1 MGSTYRSKAPSNR
14 PQKRDWDSS
23 KDHSEG
29 WWRRDRNPGSTNLP
43 QTTSTSLSPSP
54 TTSLAPTFTPTVE
67 PVRSSD
73 YSQNEDLDQSA
84 AISSPPTA
92 LIVGIACG
100 ACALLAGALALWLY
114 LRRRKRQQ
122 ILSNSK
128 TVLMSPRDTS
138 SASQFSVDLE
148 SQRLRSQ
155 INQDSG
161 VSEKA
166 ELAPSPSYRST
177 RPHYPAA
184 GVESS
189 SNSSAAS
196 APIQAPTFPSPT
208 PRTRKLHSNRSSFA
222 ADDQSQWE
230 KDTRSHRVLR
240 QKSSQSITTPTTPP
254 PAFLSSYTQA
264 YQHTNVNMSE
274 REMETG
280 DFYGD
285 VLDFVD
291 GAEPSPRINQLKLKV
306 AASMSLESTPS
317 SSPPQTPTRRR
328 SLVDSPRTSN
338 VGSPRSSKEARR
350 YIQNFPPP
358 PPPSVPPP
366 AIPQDLPNDA
376 QGARTG
382 RSRALTAPSV
392 GKGSQVYLWDSAPPS
407 PTFKT
412 RRPGLSPA
420 SSTKNLVILP
430 PSSPPPAYATVQ
442 HGQVSRESH
451 HYHQRTPS
459 SVLASSTFVE
469 TLNQFCEPLPLP
481 SSVSSRS
488 TNGIQLTSLPI
499 ILHSS
504 PQKYVPP
511 RPSLRQHHSH
521 HGAAKRS
528 DTEKGSAATSPR
540 MESTPLSDL
549 SVQIMQTIQ
558 ALREQEDAPGRSNV
572 SSP

>member
-14 PQKRDWDSS
+14 PEKRDWDSS

-29 WWRRDRNPGSTNLP
+29 WWRDRNSSTDLP
-43 QTTSTSLSPSP
+43 QTTSTSLSPSPSP
-54 TTSLAPTFTPTVE
+54 TTSLAPTFTPAVG
-67 PVRSSD
+67 PVTSSD
-73 YSQNEDLDQSA
+73 YSQDQDPNQSA
-84 AISSPPTA
+84 AVPSPSPTA
-92 LIVGIACG
+92 LIVGIVCG

-128 TVLMSPRDTS
+128 TLLMSPRDTS

-148 SQRLRSQ
+148 SQRQRSQ

-177 RPHYPAA
+177 RPHYPVT

-222 ADDQSQWE
+222 DDQSQWE
-230 KDTRSHRVLR
+230 KDTRNHRVLR

-254 PAFLSSYTQA
+254 PAFLSPYT
-264 YQHTNVNMSE
+264 VNLSE
-274 REMETG
+274 KEMETG

-291 GAEPSPRINQLKLKV
+291 GAERSPRIQLKLKV
-306 AASMSLESTPS
+306 AASMSFESTPS

-382 RSRALTAPSV
+382 RSRALTAPSA

-442 HGQVSRESH
+442 HGQVSREPH
-451 HYHQRTPS
+451 HHHHHQRTPS

-499 ILHSS
+499 ILNSS

-521 HGAAKRS
+521 HGAVKRGDS
-528 DTEKGSAATSPR
+528 EKSSAATSPR

-558 ALREQEDAPGRSNV
+558 ALREQEDAPGRSSV